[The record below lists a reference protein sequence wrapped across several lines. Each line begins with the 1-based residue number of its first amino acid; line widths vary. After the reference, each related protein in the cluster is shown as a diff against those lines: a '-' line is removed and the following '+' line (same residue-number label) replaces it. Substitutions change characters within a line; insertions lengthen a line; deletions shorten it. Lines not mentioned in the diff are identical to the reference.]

1 MFEMRMLN
9 AFMFSE
15 TGNTR
20 NDLILCGVFLSDDC
34 QKSNYFIKII
44 RFPKENK
51 ELPLKGEENT
61 RSLKI
66 LQSIACPAPTLQPQN
81 KVKTIWEDSRRVG
94 ENRGSKCLPK
104 QKRQRVNTGVWEGRM
119 GVTGTASA
127 PALCGEVESGPCA
140 PQVSTGSGH
149 FERGSR
155 QATRCPSI
163 GLVSRTIVCYTAGW
177 FSL

>member
-1 MFEMRMLN
+1 MGICHPFHGCVARDLRGVRVPLVPSGQLWLEMFEMRMLN

-20 NDLILCGVFLSDDC
+20 NDLILCGVFLPDDC

-104 QKRQRVNTGVWEGRM
+104 QKRQRVNTGV
-119 GVTGTASA
+119 
-127 PALCGEVESGPCA
+127 
-140 PQVSTGSGH
+140 
-149 FERGSR
+149 
-155 QATRCPSI
+155 
-163 GLVSRTIVCYTAGW
+163 
-177 FSL
+177 